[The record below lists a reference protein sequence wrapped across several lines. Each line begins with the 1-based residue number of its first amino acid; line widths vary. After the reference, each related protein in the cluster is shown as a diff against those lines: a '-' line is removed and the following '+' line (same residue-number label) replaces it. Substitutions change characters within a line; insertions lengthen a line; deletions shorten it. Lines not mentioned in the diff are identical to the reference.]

1 MENLFTSSEWRRPVA
16 IRFWF
21 LKLLI
26 IKSEL
31 RPANRHSNRSE
42 EFAHNNF
49 LSFKSLVVQDRDFT
63 REVRRSFFFCFST
76 IAFIL
81 ILPLKEILS
90 SVSFFLEYCY
100 YQPKVRK
107 GHVCWEVCG
116 QLWVLSG
123 NGLGS

>member
-1 MENLFTSSEWRRPVA
+1 MHVASKRSVMSWQFFSLHLNGRPVA

-31 RPANRHSNRSE
+31 RPANRHSNLSE

-63 REVRRSFFFCFST
+63 REVRRLTFRFNVLIFFFLFFDDSFYFNSSFEGDSVFCFFFSG
-76 IAFIL
+76 IL
-81 ILPLKEILS
+81 LLPAE
-90 SVSFFLEYCY
+90 
-100 YQPKVRK
+100 
-107 GHVCWEVCG
+107 
-116 QLWVLSG
+116 
-123 NGLGS
+123 GS